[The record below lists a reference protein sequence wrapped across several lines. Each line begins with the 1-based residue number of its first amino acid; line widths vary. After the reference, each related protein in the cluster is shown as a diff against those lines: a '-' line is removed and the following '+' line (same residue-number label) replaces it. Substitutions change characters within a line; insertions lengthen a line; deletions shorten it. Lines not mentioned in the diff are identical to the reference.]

1 MSMSYDEAKAFFSE
15 AIFRALVPYKERIEP
30 ALVLTMKTFGEKN
43 NLRDAC
49 EYALQSGG
57 KRFRPAL
64 VLMIADAL
72 NEKNYEK
79 VDVTYAA
86 MAVEFF
92 HTASLIAD
100 DLPCMDNDDFRR
112 GRPTTHKVYGESVA
126 LLASFSLIAAGFE
139 YLAMNSEKQKE
150 ICQIAILHASRLNGS
165 PGLIGGQ
172 YLDLF
177 PPHLDR
183 EKLYEIIDRKTVCL
197 FELSF
202 LLGWIFA
209 QGDLKM
215 LSEVKNASFHF
226 GAAFQ
231 ILDDLDDMEKDAQAN
246 RKANFA
252 NLFGKSEAVNAIQEH
267 IEKFKKLLKVLE
279 ITSDPLNNLAEG
291 MSILT
296 KAF

>member
-1 MSMSYDEAKAFFSE
+1 MSMSYEAAKAFFSE
-15 AIFRALVPYKERIEP
+15 AIFHALLPYKKRIEP
-30 ALVLTMKTFGEKN
+30 ALVRAIEKFGEKN

-64 VLMIADAL
+64 VLMVADAL
-72 NEKNYEK
+72 NVNNKEKA
-79 VDVTYAA
+79 DVIDAA
-86 MAVEFF
+86 LAVEFF

-100 DLPCMDNDDFRR
+100 DLPCMDNDDLRR
-112 GRPTTHKVYGESVA
+112 GRPTVHKVYGEAVA
-126 LLASFSLIAAGFE
+126 LLASFSLIASGFE
-139 YLAMNSEKQKE
+139 HIAINSEKRKE
-150 ICQIAILHASRLNGS
+150 VCQIATLHASRLNGT

-172 YLDLF
+172 YIDLF

-183 EKLYEIIDRKTVCL
+183 EKLYEVIERKTVCL

-209 QGDLKM
+209 GGDLQM
-215 LSEVKNASFHF
+215 LPEVKNASFHF
-226 GAAFQ
+226 GSAFQ
-231 ILDDLDDMEKDAQAN
+231 ILDDLDDMEKDAQAD

-252 NLFGKSEAVNAIQEH
+252 NLFGKSEAVKVVQEH
-267 IEKFKKLLKVLE
+267 TEKFKNSLKVLGL
-279 ITSDPLNNLAEG
+279 TSEPLDNLAQG

-296 KAF
+296 AAF